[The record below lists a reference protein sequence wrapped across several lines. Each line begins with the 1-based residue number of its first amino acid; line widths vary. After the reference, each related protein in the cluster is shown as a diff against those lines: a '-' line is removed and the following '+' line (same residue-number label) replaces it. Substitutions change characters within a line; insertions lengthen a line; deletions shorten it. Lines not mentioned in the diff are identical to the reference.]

1 MHDAD
6 EGESSCSFELAE
18 LYKKNFQK
26 NWTVNT
32 TDLN

>member
-26 NWTVNT
+26 IKLLTPQIWI
-32 TDLN
+32 